1 MPICGL
7 FALRRLDQMASGGEV
22 PEVAYASGRVY
33 ELEKGKHLLVD
44 CRNVSRDVCLDDGAM
59 LAAMARG
66 ATRAGANVIS
76 QVRYQFGHNSP
87 PGFTA
92 VVVLDES
99 HCSCHTYADL
109 GLVALDVFTCG
120 RTNPRDVLAYIREE
134 IELGDVSI
142 RQVPRFILEPQT
154 EGALEEEP
162 VATST

>member
-1 MPICGL
+1 MPISGL
-7 FALRRLDQMASGGEV
+7 FAWRRLDQMASGGEV
-22 PEVAYASGRVY
+22 REVAYASGRVY

>member
-1 MPICGL
+1 MPICAL
-7 FALRRLDQMASGGEV
+7 FAWRRLDQTASGFEGRQ
-22 PEVAYASGRVY
+22 VAYASGRVY
-33 ELEKGKHLLVD
+33 ELGKGKHLLVD
-44 CRNVSRDVCLDDGAM
+44 CRNVSRDVCLNDGAM

-66 ATRAGANVIS
+66 AERAGANVIS

-109 GLVALDVFTCG
+109 GLIALDVFTCG
-120 RTNPRDVLAYIREE
+120 KTDPQDVLHFIREE
-134 IELGDVSI
+134 IDLGDVSI
-142 RQVPRFILEPQT
+142 REMPRFNMDPQLEGT
-154 EGALEEEP
+154 LELEP

>member
-1 MPICGL
+1 MG
-7 FALRRLDQMASGGEV
+7 
-22 PEVAYASGRVY
+22 
-33 ELEKGKHLLVD
+33 KGKHLLVD

-66 ATRAGANVIS
+66 AKRAGANVIS

-87 PGFTA
+87 PGFTG

-142 RQVPRFILEPQT
+142 RQMPRFILEPQT
-154 EGALEEEP
+154 ESALEEEP